1 MRPEEKIQKRFKAEC
16 AKFGIRSETLKRPG
30 KKGWPDESVFLPLAQ
45 IVIIQFKRPG
55 GTTDHHQDE
64 CHKELRELGFRVL
77 VCDNWENPL
86 QVVKQ
91 YLGRNK
97 YE

>member
-1 MRPEEKIQKRFKAEC
+1 MRPEEKIEKKFVTEC
-16 AKFGIRSETLKRPG
+16 EKFGIKSEKLLRK
-30 KKGWPDESVFLPLAQ
+30 KKGWPDQMVFLPLAQ
-45 IVIIQFKRPG
+45 IVMIEFKRPG
-55 GTTDHHQDE
+55 GTTDHHQDN